1 MVMTLRTQKATL
13 NAMAGSLQG
22 LHDRGRLV
30 MLTPFLPLFHTRSH
44 TDIPIAHF
52 ALMLKHAG
60 YPHAIQNFPFSFFY
74 PAQLY
79 ILTLLYELHV
89 SGDCSQEGDI
99 RALSLPS
106 LTAFFIVP
114 I

>member
-1 MVMTLRTQKATL
+1 
-13 NAMAGSLQG
+13 
-22 LHDRGRLV
+22 

-44 TDIPIAHF
+44 TDSPIAHF